1 MKKIIFIICIIIF
14 GTQNTFS
21 QNDKETALIKAK
33 EGIKLMDEG
42 KLDESIKLLE
52 EAEKLDPEKFNYPY
66 EKAYAYYL
74 KQDYSKAIEILQ
86 TVKEHKNVMPELF
99 QLMGN
104 SYDILEKPEK
114 AFEVYDEGLKKFPKA
129 GMLYLEKGNVYWN
142 KKDYEK
148 ALPFY
153 EKGIEENPMF
163 ASNYFRAAK
172 IYCNSSEEVWG
183 MIYGEIFINLERNSK
198 RTYEISKLLFDTYK
212 SEIKFTSETTKE
224 VSFSKNTVINVN
236 DLGKDKKFKMPFPM
250 VYEPTLLIS
259 ITGEKSIDLNSLNN
273 IRQSFLKNYKTF
285 GHNKTNPN
293 VLFDYQNK
301 IAESGNFEAYN
312 YWLLSNGD
320 KENFDKWMI
329 INKEKWDKF
338 VNWFTDNKIKIDDSN
353 KFTKNE
359 N

>member
-1 MKKIIFIICIIIF
+1 MKKITLLICIILF
-14 GTQNTFS
+14 GNQNLFS
-21 QNDKETALIKAK
+21 QTDKEMALAKAK

-42 KLDESIKLLE
+42 KLNESIKLLQ
-52 EAEKLDPEKFNYPY
+52 EAENLDTEKFNYPY

-74 KQDYSKAIEILQ
+74 KQDYNKAIKILE
-86 TVKEHKNVMPELF
+86 TVKDHKNVQPELF

-104 SYDILEKPEK
+104 SYDILDKPEK
-114 AFEVYDEGLKKFPKA
+114 AFEIYDEGLKKFPNA
-129 GMLYLEKGNVYWN
+129 GILYLEKGNVYWN

-153 EKGIEENPMF
+153 EKGIEVNPMF
-163 ASNYFRAAK
+163 ASNYFRATK

-183 MIYGEIFINLERNSK
+183 MIYGEIFINLERNSN

-212 SEIKFTSETTKE
+212 SEIKFTSETTSE
-224 VSFSKNTVINVN
+224 VSFSKNTIINAN
-236 DLGKDKKFKMPFPM
+236 DIGKDKQFKLPFSM
-250 VYEPTLLIS
+250 VYEPTLLLS
-259 ITGEKSIDLNSLNN
+259 ITEEKLIDLNSLNN
-273 IRQSFLKNYKTF
+273 IRQLFLKNYLTF

-320 KENFDKWMI
+320 KENFDKWMNN
-329 INKEKWDKF
+329 NKEKWDKF
-338 VNWFTDNKIKIDDSN
+338 VKWFSENKINIDNSN
-353 KFTKNE
+353 KFIRNE

>member
-1 MKKIIFIICIIIF
+1 MKKITLLICIIFF

-21 QNDKETALIKAK
+21 QNDKEIALKKAK
-33 EGIKLMDEG
+33 EAVKLMDQG

-52 EAEKLDPEKFNYPY
+52 EAEKIDGEKFNYPY

-74 KQDYSKAIEILQ
+74 KQDYNKAITILEN
-86 TVKEHKNVMPELF
+86 VKKHKNVAPELY

-114 AFEVYDEGLKKFPKA
+114 AFEAYDEGLKKFPNA

-142 KKDYEK
+142 KKDYEN

-153 EKGIEENPMF
+153 EKGIEVNPMF
-163 ASNYFRAAK
+163 ASNYFRATK
-172 IYCNSSEEVWG
+172 IYCNSNEEVWG
-183 MIYGEIFINLERNSK
+183 MIYGEIFINLERNSD
-198 RTYEISKLLFDTYK
+198 RTYEISKLLFETYK
-212 SEIKFTSETTKE
+212 SEIKFTSETTAE
-224 VSFSKNTVINVN
+224 VSFSKNTIINAN
-236 DLGKDKKFKMPFPM
+236 DLGEDKKFKLPFAL
-250 VYEPTLLIS
+250 VYEPTLLLA
-259 ITGEKSIDLNSLNN
+259 ITGEKSIDLNSMNN
-273 IRQSFLKNYKTF
+273 IRQSFLKNYQTF
-285 GHNKTNPN
+285 GHNKTNQN

-320 KENFDKWMI
+320 KENFDNWMTN
-329 INKEKWDKF
+329 NKEKWDKF
-338 VNWFTDNKIKIDDSN
+338 VKWFTENKINIDVSN
-353 KFTKNE
+353 KFIRSE

>member
-33 EGIKLMDEG
+33 ESIKLMDEG

-66 EKAYAYYL
+66 EKAYSYYL

-236 DLGKDKKFKMPFPM
+236 DLGKDKKFKMPFSM

-285 GHNKTNPN
+285 GQNKTNPN

>member
-1 MKKIIFIICIIIF
+1 MKIIIILICILVF
-14 GTQNTFS
+14 ANQNSFS
-21 QNDKETALIKAK
+21 QINKEKALEKAK

-42 KLDESIKLLE
+42 KLDESIKFLE
-52 EAEKLDPEKFNYPY
+52 EAEKLDSEKFNYPY

-74 KQDYSKAIEILQ
+74 KKDYNKAIIILE
-86 TVKEHKNVMPELF
+86 TIMEHKNVMPELF

-114 AFEVYDEGLKKFPKA
+114 AFEIYDKGLTKFPNA
-129 GMLYLEKGNVYWN
+129 GKLYLEKGNVFWN
-142 KKDYEK
+142 KKEYEK
-148 ALPFY
+148 ALPYY
-153 EKGIEENPMF
+153 EKGIEVNPMF

-183 MIYGEIFINLERNSK
+183 MIYGEIFINLERNSD

-212 SEIKFTSETTKE
+212 SEIKFTSETTSE
-224 VSFSKNTVINVN
+224 VSFSKNTIINAS
-236 DLGKDKKFKMPFPM
+236 DIGKDKKFKLPFSM
-250 VYEPTLLIS
+250 VYEPTLLLS

-320 KENFDKWMI
+320 KENFDKWI
-329 INKEKWDKF
+329 LNSKEKWDKF
-338 VNWFTDNKIKIDDSN
+338 VNWFTANKIMIDDSN
-353 KFTKNE
+353 KFTRNE